1 MGRVHPHPPAPSPN
15 TTDSLEHIRS
25 RVYTPPSHS
34 PSSHYHT
41 HPPQPWVSHFRSSS
55 TSYGE
60 RRRCAFSWSVSTP
73 PERRLF
79 STSSSS
85 VKLSPPS
92 PPSVSTSRLS
102 STRTSSS
109 PCGMSAVRTRSDL
122 CGGITSR
129 TPRVSSSS
137 LTATIATVLWRRVRS
152 FSAC

>member
-1 MGRVHPHPPAPSPN
+1 MGTSHPPAPSPN
-15 TTDSLEHIRS
+15 TTDSLEPVRS

-34 PSSHYHT
+34 PSHYHT
-41 HPPQPWVSHFRSSS
+41 HPPQSWVSHFRSSS

-60 RRRCAFSWSVSTP
+60 RRRCAFSWSVLTL
-73 PERRLF
+73 PERPRF

-85 VKLSPPS
+85 VKSSPPS

-109 PCGMSAVRTRSDL
+109 PCGMSVVRTRSVL

-137 LTATIATVLWRRVRS
+137 LTATIATVLLRRVRS
-152 FSAC
+152 CSAC